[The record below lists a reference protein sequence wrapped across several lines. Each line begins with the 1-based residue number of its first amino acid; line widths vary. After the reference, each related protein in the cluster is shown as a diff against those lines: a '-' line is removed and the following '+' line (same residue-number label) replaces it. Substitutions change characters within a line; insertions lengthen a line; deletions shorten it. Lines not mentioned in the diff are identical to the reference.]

1 MLTVAYTAG
10 MAEFECEH
18 GIIRIDDE
26 DLHLIGNRS
35 FNVELNP
42 TGSVRRVRLGRKGL
56 ARIIMGFPKGFEVD
70 HINRDPLDNRR
81 ENLRLATKTENLRN
95 RRGWGNTPY
104 GYKGIVYVNND
115 STKNP
120 TWRARVSVHGKSK
133 VYAGSSSNIHKAAL
147 KYNIAAI
154 KHYGEFVNP
163 NQVSCFSGNKVE
175 RDSNCP
181 GCWAECIC
189 CCVCQER
196 HEQVQAYRQT
206 TSM

>member
-1 MLTVAYTAG
+1 MLTVAYTAV

-26 DLHLIGNRS
+26 DLHLIGNKS
-35 FNVELNP
+35 FNVRVNP
-42 TGSVRRVRLGRKGL
+42 TGSLREVRLGNRNL
-56 ARIIMGFPKGFEVD
+56 ARTIMGFPKGFEVD

-104 GYKGIVYVNND
+104 GYKGIVYINND

-120 TWRARVSVHGKSK
+120 TWRARVSAHGKSK

-175 RDSNCP
+175 RDGNCP
-181 GCWAECIC
+181 GCWAECVC
-189 CCVCQER
+189 CCMCQER
-196 HEQVQAYRQT
+196 HEQVQAYRQS
-206 TSM
+206 TSG